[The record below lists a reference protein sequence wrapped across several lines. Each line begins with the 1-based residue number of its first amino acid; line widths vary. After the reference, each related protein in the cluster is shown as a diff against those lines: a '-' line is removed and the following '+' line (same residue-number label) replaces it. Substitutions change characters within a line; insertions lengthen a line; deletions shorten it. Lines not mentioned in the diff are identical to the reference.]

1 MADQLT
7 DAEWEHLA
15 SVMGNPK
22 VQQYLQQTFAAQKE
36 GIPEG
41 AIEEE
46 DAPKPKKQSKP
57 KTRTRTNGAS
67 YHTQAEIEEPEESA
81 ANTAGTYQVP
91 QKKTRVSAAIR
102 RKQQYLEACANK
114 DASVNKQI
122 ERDGKTLSRK
132 KGYKEWYR
140 EQYGPGYDG
149 KKFTIKDAKVAPRK
163 VFQSTIVKEAYKLV
177 QDNPQLK
184 GRNGNTLRLKIMSGA
199 MKNFEDVYKDVN
211 FFNYIQDPQA
221 CSDMINDFAMELQ
234 DQINKLG
241 AK

>member
-114 DASVNKQI
+114 DAS
-122 ERDGKTLSRK
+122 G
-132 KGYKEWYR
+132 
-140 EQYGPGYDG
+140 
-149 KKFTIKDAKVAPRK
+149 RK
-163 VFQSTIVKEAYKLV
+163 VTKNGIESSMVQVMMVRSLQLRMLKLL
-177 QDNPQLK
+177 QERFSNPLSSK
-184 GRNGNTLRLKIMSGA
+184 KHIS
-199 MKNFEDVYKDVN
+199 
-211 FFNYIQDPQA
+211 
-221 CSDMINDFAMELQ
+221 
-234 DQINKLG
+234 
-241 AK
+241 